1 MQQLMYE
8 QLEGFF
14 AAFAEAENGPC
25 TDPGKSV
32 PEVESLA
39 LFLRDFADT
48 LRGYRKGAEMALA
61 QASFKK
67 LGDFFA
73 AFEEAKSSVARE
85 PSAAPDVEG
94 LKLFFQNFGDKIRD
108 FRHSGEN
115 LNIFDVCSLGRDEIR
130 NCRVLAWLLDENGS
144 HGLGNAFLRGLLKQI
159 GAKAVSPAAL
169 ASGYAVRAEY
179 CPNGD
184 NSNRVDIVC
193 DGRDFLLYIEVKID
207 SLEHGEQTA
216 RYHCKLDNC
225 AGRRE
230 CAVLFISRGQTPDS
244 PAALSA
250 DWLDCAAAL
259 DKLAAE
265 KKAAG
270 ATGIAGIL
278 GQYAGFIRQF

>member
-1 MQQLMYE
+1 MPQLMYE

-14 AAFAEAENGPC
+14 ATFAAAGNGPC
-25 TDPGKSV
+25 PESGNPV
-32 PEVESLA
+32 PDGESLA
-39 LFLRDFADT
+39 LFLRDFADR
-48 LRGYRKGAEMALA
+48 LGGCGKGGEVALA
-61 QASFKK
+61 QASCKN

-73 AFEEAKSSVARE
+73 AFGEAKSSVARE
-85 PSAAPDVEG
+85 PAAAPDMEG
-94 LKLFFQNFGDKIRD
+94 LNLFFRNFGDKIRD
-108 FRHSGEN
+108 FRQSGEN

-144 HGLGNAFLRGLLKQI
+144 HGLGNSFLRGLLQQC
-159 GAKAVSPAAL
+159 GTKAVSPAAL
-169 ASGYAVRAEY
+169 ASGYAVRTEY

-184 NSNRVDIVC
+184 NSDRVDIVC

-207 SLEHGEQTA
+207 SLEHGGQTA

-230 CAVLFISRGQTPDS
+230 CAVLFISRGQRPASPD
-244 PAALSA
+244 AISA

-259 DKLAAE
+259 DRLAAE

-270 ATGIAGIL
+270 AQAVAAIL
-278 GQYAGFIRQF
+278 GQYARFIGQF